1 MRPAQSLGAGPD
13 NRFLRD
19 EILQLEAQL
28 EQRQKE
34 FGHLQKEMGKEKKLK
49 EEVRGTHKRRT

>member
-49 EEVRGTHKRRT
+49 EEV